1 MRNISWVLLPIIM
14 TGFLTSAS
22 ALEGES
28 IVFNPKTGNYLI
40 TYLNSSDNAFRQVTF
55 IPATKIKPT
64 LISKFKLEQD
74 GANHYEYTLFSGWN
88 SQQVIRH
95 LTLDKV
101 SSVVTQLS
109 HIPTLNARVE
119 TEMGDLINKAKILD
133 TPPAPWETS
142 MNYSDGGQLYR
153 FGLWYRHITGG
164 LTPGSKVTFGL
175 RSLDLPGII
184 QAEIHGYAPGSKKLP
199 GDTDLDAEDGGFGQ
213 KYTEIVHKRN
223 FVPRFATVPTIAVP
237 TPFNAAV
244 LLESIQTQMH
254 TWIAMQLLDA
264 TFSSQ
269 LDRYLISAANAYRL
283 NQPKAGK
290 EFIQTLRKML
300 KKEHE
305 DADRDDDKEDGKH
318 EDKSDDKAKGKQID
332 RLAARVLDFDLKY
345 VLKRMG
351 GDKDD

>member
-1 MRNISWVLLPIIM
+1 MRNISRVLLPIIM

-40 TYLNSSDNAFRQVTF
+40 TYLNSTDDTFRQVTF

-64 LISKFKLEQD
+64 LVSKFKLELD
-74 GANHYEYTLFSGWN
+74 GANHYEYTLFSGRD
-88 SQQVIRH
+88 SQQAIRH
-95 LTLDKV
+95 LTLDQV

-142 MNYSDGGQLYR
+142 MNYSNGGQFYR
-153 FGLWYRHITGG
+153 FGLWHRHITGG
-164 LTPGSKVTFGL
+164 LTPGSKVVFGL

-184 QAEIHGYAPGSKKLP
+184 QAEVHGYAPGSKQISDIS
-199 GDTDLDAEDGGFGQ
+199 GDEPQDAEDGAFGQ
-213 KYTEIVHKRN
+213 QYTELVYKKN
-223 FVPRFATVPTIAVP
+223 FIPRPAAVPTIAVP
-237 TPFNAAV
+237 TPFNAAT
-244 LLESIQTQMH
+244 LLDRIQTQIH
-254 TWIAMQLLDA
+254 TWIGMQLLDA

-269 LDRYLISAANAYRL
+269 LDRYLTAAADAYRH

-290 EFIQTLRKML
+290 EHIQSLRRML

-305 DADRDDDKEDGKH
+305 DADKDDDKEDGKH
-318 EDKSDDKAKGKQID
+318 EGKSDDNNKRILID
-332 RLAARVLDFDLKY
+332 SLAARVLDFDLKY

-351 GDKDD
+351 DD